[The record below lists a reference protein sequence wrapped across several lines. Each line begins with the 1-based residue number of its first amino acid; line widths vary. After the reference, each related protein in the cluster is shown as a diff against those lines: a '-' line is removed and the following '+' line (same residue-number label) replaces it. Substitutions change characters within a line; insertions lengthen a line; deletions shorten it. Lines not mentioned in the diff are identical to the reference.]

1 VEDAARNQVALVAKD
16 FEEAQLCVVR
26 RSPAIQDLER
36 RLRFAMVACVGGGRS
51 RVSCAQVQEALVQI
65 VGLPK
70 DGVSVHPYMPED
82 FLVVFASGGAAGQ
95 NLGSLFRRPR
105 GHDAHLQEVDTTGPG
120 EPQNLAC

>member
-82 FLVVFASGGAAGQ
+82 FLVVFASAELRDRIWARSSVVHAG
-95 NLGSLFRRPR
+95 
-105 GHDAHLQEVDTTGPG
+105 TTGPG